1 MHTQITRHLYITYG
15 LIARFI
21 WSTKFQQKFIFVHF
35 SILVSTYA
43 DATLECAAKFLKNCN
58 AKKYMSLNFSIRKKP
73 S

>member
-43 DATLECAAKFLKNCN
+43 DATLSALLNFLRIIAMLKNI
-58 AKKYMSLNFSIRKKP
+58 SI
-73 S
+73 